1 VTPAEI
7 VVIAV
12 VGFVAGTINAVA
24 GGGSLLS
31 FPALLWL
38 GLPPLAA
45 NVTNTVGLLPG
56 YLGTAL
62 AYRRELAGQRRLAVV
77 SGLTALVGA
86 GLGAALLLLLPPD
99 VFTRAVPF
107 LLVAGCVL
115 IIVQPRLSRLL
126 RAARTN
132 TGDTGGTGTGGQ
144 GAVTGAHP
152 IWAYGGILVAGV
164 YGAYFGA
171 GLGVMLFAV
180 LATVLN
186 LALQEVNAIKG
197 WLSLLI
203 NTLAAI
209 AFAVF
214 GPVHWVAVLVLATTS
229 LAGGH
234 LGGRMARRL
243 SDRMLRL
250 CVLAVGIA
258 AAGWIVA
265 TS

>member
-1 VTPAEI
+1 MTLAEI
-7 VVIAV
+7 VVIALA
-12 VGFVAGTINAVA
+12 GFVAGTINAVA

-77 SGLTALVGA
+77 SGLVALVGA

-115 IIVQPRLSRLL
+115 IVVQPRLSRLL
-126 RAARTN
+126 RARTR
-132 TGDTGGTGTGGQ
+132 TE
-144 GAVTGAHP
+144 GAHP
-152 IWAYGGILVAGV
+152 VWTYGGILVAGA

-234 LGGRMARRL
+234 LGGRLARRL
-243 SDRMLRL
+243 SDQVLRL

-258 AAGWIVA
+258 SASWLVA

>member
-1 VTPAEI
+1 M
-7 VVIAV
+7 IAA
-12 VGFVAGTINAVA
+12 VGFAAGTINAVA

-77 SGLTALVGA
+77 SGLIALAGA

-107 LLVAGCVL
+107 LLVGGCVL

-126 RAARTN
+126 RARTGA
-132 TGDTGGTGTGGQ
+132 GDIGTGRQ

-203 NTLAAI
+203 NALAGI
-209 AFAVF
+209 AFTVF

-234 LGGRMARRL
+234 LGGRLARRL

-258 AAGWIVA
+258 AAGWLVA

>member
-1 VTPAEI
+1 MTPAEI

-12 VGFVAGTINAVA
+12 AGFVAGTINAVA

-56 YLGTAL
+56 YLGTAV
-62 AYRRELAGQRRLAVV
+62 AYRRELVGQRRLAVLG
-77 SGLTALVGA
+77 GLIALVGA
-86 GLGAALLLLLPPD
+86 GMGAALLLLLPPD
-99 VFTRAVPF
+99 AFTRAVPF
-107 LLVAGCVL
+107 LLVGGCVL
-115 IIVQPRLSRLL
+115 IVVQPKLSRLL
-126 RAARTN
+126 RAR
-132 TGDTGGTGTGGQ
+132 
-144 GAVTGAHP
+144 TGAEGARP
-152 IWAYGGILVAGV
+152 LWAYAGILVAGA

-171 GLGVMLFAV
+171 GLGVLLFAV

-186 LALQEVNAIKG
+186 QALQEVNAIKG

-203 NTLAAI
+203 NTLAAV

-214 GPVHWVAVLVLATTS
+214 GPVHWAAVLVLASTS

-234 LGGRMARRL
+234 LGGRLARRL
-243 SDRMLRL
+243 SDRVLRL
-250 CVLAVGIA
+250 GVLTIGIA
-258 AAGWIVA
+258 SAGWLVA

>member
-1 VTPAEI
+1 MTLAET
-7 VVIAV
+7 VV
-12 VGFVAGTINAVA
+12 VAFAGVLSGAINAVA

-77 SGLTALVGA
+77 SGLIALVGA

-107 LLVAGCVL
+107 LLVGGCVL
-115 IIVQPRLSRLL
+115 IVVQPRLSRLL
-126 RAARTN
+126 RQRSETE
-132 TGDTGGTGTGGQ
+132 GT
-144 GAVTGAHP
+144 HP
-152 IWAYGGILVAGV
+152 GWAYGGVLVAGA

-180 LATVLN
+180 LATVLD

-197 WLSLLI
+197 WLALLI
-203 NTLAAI
+203 NTLAAV

-214 GPVHWVAVLVLATTS
+214 GPVHWVAVLVLATSS

-234 LGGRMARRL
+234 FGGRLARRL
-243 SDRMLRL
+243 SDRVLRV
-250 CVLAVGIA
+250 CVLTIGVAS
-258 AAGWIVA
+258 AGWLVA